1 MSVGARAI
9 LSTFSLD
16 QLKDLASQHRV
27 STDGCTSKADHV
39 ERLAI
44 ASPMVGVLDTP
55 AFRVR
60 PMLKAKSVAALQT
73 MAAELGVDAAGLL
86 KKSDLI
92 DRIAAS
98 PAAAQIPGAVPDVPQ
113 AEVQPSLMPE
123 PSKPVESTV
132 SPIAHPPLEATSGAL
147 AAPKPGTPPP
157 DLSQDG
163 FLQQGKNIDAD
174 FGLAEDILDQARMRF
189 EERAFDRVLEL
200 AHEALLLVHGT
211 LDAFERSA
219 WSYGILASQKL
230 IEESGRVGRDVE
242 PASSLLRDAKVAYVS
257 GNLAA
262 NRDLLIKLQ
271 GATKALYS
279 EEVQRL
285 RRSIYAAED
294 RIEQAGHVG
303 ADVAAAEEALTR
315 ARDAM
320 QRAEHAK
327 AVDLLAETERLANA
341 AVDVRVK
348 EIAGAIPATARLLEE
363 SKNVGAEVGEASR
376 LLEKAKVAI
385 DRKEY
390 VLAAELVQRAERS
403 ALQAQHHQIQKAMEL
418 RLRQIERAQ
427 GVMNRLLPI
436 LDEAASYGIE
446 VEEVRR
452 VLTDAEEVLDQGDYV
467 NGTILARRAEELTL
481 AMVPRLVTERP
492 KYGIVKPTTGR
503 CTACGAQEVAFLDDG
518 WSKCN
523 VCRVTWRWR
532 VPSGL
537 WEKFRSLMR
546 E

>member
-1 MSVGARAI
+1 MAVGPKAI
-9 LSTFSLD
+9 LATFSLE
-16 QLKDLASQHRV
+16 QLKELARQHSV
-27 STDGCTSKADHV
+27 KTDGCTSKSDYAD
-39 ERLAI
+39 RLLSAE
-44 ASPMVGVLDTP
+44 AVTAVLETP
-55 AFRVR
+55 SFRVR
-60 PMLKAKSVAALQT
+60 PMLKARSIPDLQSL
-73 MAAELGVDAAGLL
+73 AAENGVDVAGLT
-86 KKSDLI
+86 KKADLI

-98 PAAAQIPGAVPDVPQ
+98 PAASKLLEPTPAAV
-113 AEVQPSLMPE
+113 APE
-123 PSKPVESTV
+123 PTPGPPKAVEPEAKP
-132 SPIAHPPLEATSGAL
+132 
-147 AAPKPGTPPP
+147 APQVPEVAPAGPEG
-157 DLSQDG
+157 L
-163 FLQQGKNIDAD
+163 LQQGKNIDAD

-219 WSYGILASQKL
+219 WAYGILASQKL

-242 PASSLLRDAKVAYVS
+242 PAASLLRNAKVAYVS

-262 NRDLLIKLQ
+262 NRDLLIQLQ

-285 RRSIYAAED
+285 RRAIYAAED
-294 RIEQAGHVG
+294 RIQQAGHVG
-303 ADVAAAEEALTR
+303 ADVAAAAESLTR

-320 QRAEHAK
+320 QRAEHAR
-327 AVDLLAETERLANA
+327 ALELLAETERLADA

-348 EIAGAIPATARLLEE
+348 EIAGAIPSTAKLIEE
-363 SKNVGAEVGEASR
+363 SKNVGAEVEDATR

-385 DRKEY
+385 ERREY

-403 ALQAQHHQIQKAMEL
+403 ALQAQHYQIQKVMEL

-427 GVMNRLLPI
+427 GIMNRVVPV
-436 LDEAASYGIE
+436 LDEAASYGLD

-452 VLTDAEEVLDQGDYV
+452 VLTDAEDVLDQGDYV

-481 AMVPRLVTERP
+481 SLVPRIVAERP
-492 KYGIVKPTTGR
+492 KHGIVKPTAGR
-503 CTACGAQEVAFLDDG
+503 CTACESPDVVFLDDG
-518 WSKCN
+518 WSRCN
-523 VCRVTWRWR
+523 ICRAMWRWR

-537 WEKFRSLMR
+537 WERFRSLMR